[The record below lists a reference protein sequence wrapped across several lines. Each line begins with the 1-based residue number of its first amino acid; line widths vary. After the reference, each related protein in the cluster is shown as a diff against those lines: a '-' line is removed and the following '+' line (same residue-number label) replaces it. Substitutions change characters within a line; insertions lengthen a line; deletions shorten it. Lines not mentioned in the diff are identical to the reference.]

1 MILNLNV
8 SLSPR
13 PCRVNPFGP
22 TSGNPKR
29 MAGMVVKAPGH
40 QGRVMLEYQIALSLG
55 KRMEMA

>member
-1 MILNLNV
+1 MILNV

-13 PCRVNPFGP
+13 PCWVHPFGP

-40 QGRVMLEYQIALSLG
+40 QGSVMSNSPFFGEKDGNGI
-55 KRMEMA
+55 E

>member
-1 MILNLNV
+1 M

-13 PCRVNPFGP
+13 PCRVHPFGP

-40 QGRVMLEYQIALSLG
+40 QGSVMSNSPLFGEKDGNGI
-55 KRMEMA
+55 E